1 VGWRQIAGPL
11 GWAIRVAWFTGPRL
25 VVTVVALALARST
38 VAAGLAVCGRGLINA
53 AVAGSQQGQ
62 ARFWPLVPWVLGV
75 LGFGLVEVLAPLASH
90 LTIQRLTEAL
100 QLRVTTDVLTHV
112 SRLAPADL
120 QGPSR
125 RQLLDQARE
134 AASNRL
140 GGLVSELVSIS
151 TDLVQCVLLALVLF
165 HIEPLTLVILV
176 PAVVAYLFADWRQTS
191 LYHAGEPV
199 RVLRQ
204 RWARYLAELVTGVR
218 SAVHVRLL
226 GLTPTLVQ
234 RFRDLVGQLEA
245 TDQARAHHQF
255 VTAATFGILTTVLLC
270 VLLAFVTSRAID
282 GRLTVGDI
290 AVFAGA
296 SPRLRQTLHHL
307 VHAITR
313 ALDAL
318 LATGSIRSFLAVTPT
333 EPMPASVSVT
343 SLSRGLEVEDVWFTY
358 PGATEPAVAGVTL
371 TIPPGQTVALAGPNG
386 AGKSTL
392 VKLLAG
398 FYAPQKGRILLDG
411 RDLRDWPFEALRQR
425 LVLVSPDSPRFEA
438 SARDNVAFG
447 YWPELSGTP
456 EVVERVASDA
466 GVHPILSGLPRGYE
480 TTLGPLFG
488 EHDLSSGQWQQV
500 VLARA
505 LARPSSL
512 WLFDEPTAHL
522 DERAERHFLDRLA
535 ALAPGRSILV
545 ASHRLGPLALA
556 GRIVVMDRGQA
567 VEEGSPRDL
576 LALGGRYARLVRS
589 QSR

>member
-1 VGWRQIAGPL
+1 M
-11 GWAIRVAWFTGPRL
+11 
-25 VVTVVALALARST
+25 
-38 VAAGLAVCGRGLINA
+38 
-53 AVAGSQQGQ
+53 
-62 ARFWPLVPWVLGV
+62 
-75 LGFGLVEVLAPLASH
+75 
-90 LTIQRLTEAL
+90 
-100 QLRVTTDVLTHV
+100 
-112 SRLAPADL
+112 
-120 QGPSR
+120 
-125 RQLLDQARE
+125 
-134 AASNRL
+134 
-140 GGLVSELVSIS
+140 
-151 TDLVQCVLLALVLF
+151 
-165 HIEPLTLVILV
+165 
-176 PAVVAYLFADWRQTS
+176 
-191 LYHAGEPV
+191 
-199 RVLRQ
+199 
-204 RWARYLAELVTGVR
+204 
-218 SAVHVRLL
+218 
-226 GLTPTLVQ
+226 
-234 RFRDLVGQLEA
+234 
-245 TDQARAHHQF
+245 
-255 VTAATFGILTTVLLC
+255 
-270 VLLAFVTSRAID
+270 
-282 GRLTVGDI
+282 
-290 AVFAGA
+290 
-296 SPRLRQTLHHL
+296 
-307 VHAITR
+307 R